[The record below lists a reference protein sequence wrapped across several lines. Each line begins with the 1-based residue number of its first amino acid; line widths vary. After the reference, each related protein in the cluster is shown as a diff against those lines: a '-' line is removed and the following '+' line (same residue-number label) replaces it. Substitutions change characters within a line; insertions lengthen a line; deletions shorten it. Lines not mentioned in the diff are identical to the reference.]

1 MASTVSTNKVNSVL
15 AQKSYDFDP
24 DATTLTSIAW
34 VPMNGFNA
42 FMASFVRTIGT
53 SNVVF
58 RIAAATDAAGAG
70 AVTVKEHAVAAQPDA
85 VGDQLFLECSAEEL
99 KGLGQTLDYVSAQV
113 SVATNTD
120 EGVVVY
126 TRLADRQYNGLT
138 ADIVA

>member
-1 MASTVSTNKVNSVL
+1 MASTVSTDKVKSVL

-34 VPMNGFNA
+34 VPMAGFSA
-42 FMASFVRTIGT
+42 FMASFFRTIGT

-58 RIAAATDAAGAG
+58 KIAAATDAAGTG
-70 AVTVKEHAVAAQPDA
+70 AVVVKEHAVAAQPDA
-85 VGDQLFLECSAEEL
+85 VGDQLFLECSAHEI
-99 KGLGQTLDYVSAQV
+99 KGVGQALDYVSAQV

-126 TRLADRQYNGLT
+126 TRLGADQRAGLT

>member
-1 MASTVSTNKVNSVL
+1 MASSVASNKVNSVL
-15 AQKSYDFDP
+15 AQKAYDFDP
-24 DATTLTSIAW
+24 DATTLTDIAW
-34 VPMNGFNA
+34 VDLNGFHA
-42 FMASFVRTIGT
+42 FMASFFRTIGT

-58 RIAAATDAAGAG
+58 KISASASLSGTSPQ
-70 AVTVKEHAVAAQPDA
+70 VVKQHAVGSQPDA
-85 VGDQLFLECSAEEL
+85 VGDQLYLECTAEEI
-99 KGLGQTLDYVSAQV
+99 KALGETLRYVSAQV